1 MKVEPIRDK
10 ALIRRITEA
19 LAEDRSRIGER
30 RYLLFVSGIY
40 LGRRVGDLL
49 KLTVGDV
56 RGRRYLEITEQK
68 TGKKKQLA
76 FNDTLQKIYRERLA
90 GRDPEEPLFISSHK
104 DRITGKPK
112 AIDERTALRD
122 IKAIGRAARLP
133 DDVHIGTHTLR
144 KTFGY
149 WFYRNYGDMAM
160 LMKLFNHSKAEVTQ
174 TYIGIDDDE
183 QRNAFRKTSHMYD
196 D

>member
-10 ALIRRITEA
+10 KLIRDLMDA
-19 LAEDRSRIGER
+19 LAQDRSPIGER
-30 RYLLFVSGIY
+30 RYLLFVSGIF
-40 LGRRVGDLL
+40 LGRRIGDLL
-49 KLTVGDV
+49 KLKVGDV
-56 RGRRYLEITEQK
+56 RGRKYLEITEQK
-68 TGKKKQLA
+68 TGKRKQMA

-90 GRDPEEPLFISSHK
+90 GRDPDEPLFISRQRN
-104 DRITGKPK
+104 RITGKAQ
-112 AIDERTALRD
+112 AITERTALRD
-122 IKAIGRAARLP
+122 VQAIGKLARLP

-174 TYIGIDDDE
+174 VYIGIDDDE
-183 QRNAFRKTSHMYD
+183 QRNAFRRTSHMYD

>member
-10 ALIRRITEA
+10 ALIRRIIEA
-19 LAEDRSRIGER
+19 LAEDRSPRGER

-49 KLTVGDV
+49 KLKVGDV
-56 RGRRYLEITEQK
+56 QGRKYLEITEQK

-76 FNDTLQKIYRERLA
+76 FNDVLQRIYRERLA
-90 GRDPEEPLFISSHK
+90 GRDPEEPLFVSSHL
-104 DRITGKPK
+104 DRITKKKKP
-112 AIDERTALRD
+112 INVRTALRD
-122 IKAIGRAARLP
+122 IQAIGKLARLP

-149 WFYRNYGDMAM
+149 WYYRNTGDLAM

-174 TYIGIDDDE
+174 IYIGIDDDQ
-183 QRNAFRKTSHMYD
+183 QREAFRKTSHMYD

>member
-10 ALIRRITEA
+10 ALIRRIIEA
-19 LAEDRSRIGER
+19 LAEDRSPRGER

-49 KLTVGDV
+49 KLRVGDV
-56 RGRRYLEITEQK
+56 RGRKYLEITEQK
-68 TGKKKQLA
+68 TGKRKLLA
-76 FNDTLQKIYRERLA
+76 FNDVLQKIFKERLA
-90 GRDPEEPLFISSHK
+90 GRDPEEPLFVSSHL
-104 DRITGKPK
+104 DRVTGKKK
-112 AIDERTALRD
+112 AINERTALRD
-122 IKAIGRAARLP
+122 IQAIGRMARLP
-133 DDVHIGTHTLR
+133 EDMHIGTHTLR

-149 WFYRNYGDMAM
+149 WFYRNTGDMAM

-174 TYIGIDDDE
+174 VYIGIDDDE
-183 QRNAFRKTSHMYD
+183 QRAAFRRTSHMYD